1 MFRNSK
7 KISIIYFYA
16 LQWSADSADNADN
29 AEFIHMGRTNQ

>member
-16 LQWSADSADNADN
+16 LKWSADSADNAD
-29 AEFIHMGRTNQ
+29 FIHQGRANQ